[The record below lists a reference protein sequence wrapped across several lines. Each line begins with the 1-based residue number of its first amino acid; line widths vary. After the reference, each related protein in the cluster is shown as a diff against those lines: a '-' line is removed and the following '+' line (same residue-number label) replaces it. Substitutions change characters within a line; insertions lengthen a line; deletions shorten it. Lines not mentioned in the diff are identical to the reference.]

1 MNKVFSENA
10 WRDFMAWVQEDRLIY
25 TFDEKNIYI
34 AACKGHYE

>member
-1 MNKVFSENA
+1 MITLRRITQK
-10 WRDFMAWVQEDRLIY
+10 DRLIY

>member
-1 MNKVFSENA
+1 
-10 WRDFMAWVQEDRLIY
+10 MAVLNLSVLPY